1 VVILIYVLIGRD
13 YNKFVR
19 ISKSR
24 IIFIFASLSGV
35 IYVVWFIDAQ
45 ACNGRADQKGLAA
58 DRYFG
63 KTVCGK
69 ADNARLAIQ
78 KWPTRIRKRDG

>member
-1 VVILIYVLIGRD
+1 M
-13 YNKFVR
+13 
-19 ISKSR
+19 
-24 IIFIFASLSGV
+24 
-35 IYVVWFIDAQ
+35 VWFIERQ
-45 ACNGRADQKGLAA
+45 ACNGRVDQKGLAA

-78 KWPTRIRKRDG
+78 KWPTRIRKRDR